1 MIPENV
7 PQPSA
12 AILPEQV
19 WQTLNRIQQQTFLQA
34 MIQLC
39 QQMIETWEE
48 EVKDEQ
54 PPTS

>member
-19 WQTLNRIQQQTFLQA
+19 WQTLDRIQQQTFLQA
-34 MIQLC
+34 MIRLC